1 MNNRQLE
8 CMLMSPTRATGR
20 ARSLRMLNSLL
31 ARPSCGLS
39 QAEAE
44 DALVNNMTTQHAE
57 SAAVV
62 PQQPAP
68 MAH

>member
-1 MNNRQLE
+1 
-8 CMLMSPTRATGR
+8 MSPTRATGR
-20 ARSLRMLNSLL
+20 ARSLRVLNSLL

-44 DALVNNMTTQHAE
+44 DPLSLSLVNNMTTQHSTE

-62 PQQPAP
+62 PQQPVP